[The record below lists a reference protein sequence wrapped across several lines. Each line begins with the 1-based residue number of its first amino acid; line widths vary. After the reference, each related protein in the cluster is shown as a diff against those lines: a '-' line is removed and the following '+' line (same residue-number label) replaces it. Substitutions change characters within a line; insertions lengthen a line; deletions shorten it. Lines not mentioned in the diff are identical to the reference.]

1 MKHSAS
7 RTNYPAIFLAAA
19 VIVSGFSGCASQP
32 VGDARN
38 TALQNRQ
45 DRMNER
51 TYSRADRRQIRSEN
65 ADARS
70 DALFNA
76 L

>member
-1 MKHSAS
+1 MKPSAN
-7 RTNYPAIFLAAA
+7 RTNYPAIFLAA
-19 VIVSGFSGCASQP
+19 VIVSGVFGCASQA
-32 VGDARN
+32 VSDVRSTG
-38 TALQNRQ
+38 LQNRQ